1 MAYSQPVLES
11 GSTKTGRWLRERR
24 VRIAL
29 WFAVFEG
36 VIVAVSPDLTRW
48 TVLIIAALVLAFYA
62 LAGRKITW
70 DVGRE
75 LSWIAAASQAI
86 ALLVVVFAAIAK
98 PLAIILLGILA
109 VVALVY
115 LFSEGRRGT

>member
-1 MAYSQPVLES
+1 VAYSQPVIES

-24 VRIAL
+24 VRLAL

-36 VIVAVSPDLTRW
+36 VIVAVSPELTRW
-48 TVLIIAALVLAFYA
+48 TVFIIAVLVLAFYA
-62 LAGRKITW
+62 LAGRRIGW
-70 DVGRE
+70 DVGRQ

-98 PLAIILLGILA
+98 PLALIALGIVA

-115 LFSEGRRGT
+115 LFSEAKRT